1 MNRNELFVRIILLS
15 LTKAGYYDISVEGIS
30 MFPSILNNDKVKI
43 QRFDTYKVN
52 DIILFSYKNSIR
64 LHRILKIENNT
75 YFCKGD
81 NSFLLEDIHHE
92 QIIGKAI
99 VNYNRP
105 LLYFN
110 ETLNVLSLEVAKKFK
125 AFKYNIEKTK
135 QDAIYKEYLIQ
146 IEKEYRSNQ

>member
-1 MNRNELFVRIILLS
+1 MNRNELFIKIILLS
-15 LTKAGYYDISVEGIS
+15 LTKAGYYDIYVEGTS
-30 MFPSILNNDKVKI
+30 MLPSILNNDKVKI

-81 NSFLLEDIHHE
+81 NSFLLEDIHLE

-110 ETLNVLSLEVAKKFK
+110 KTLNALSLEVAKKFK

-135 QDAIYKEYLIQ
+135 QDAIYKEYLTQ